1 MAEIT
6 ASDIDQILREKLAS
20 LQNLIDVARGDFR
33 HLPFTSSPY

>member
-20 LQNLIDVARGDFR
+20 LQTNVETREFEIGRAHV
-33 HLPFTSSPY
+33 